1 MTLRKVAYGNTSAL
15 PDMKDQWAEARMFGR
30 RALIALTLVL
40 AAILTLTGRLVYL
53 QIINHDHFKTLSESN
68 HVKLQ
73 PVAPTRG
80 LIFDRNGIMLADN
93 LPSHRLEVT
102 PERSDDLDATLAQLQ
117 ELIEISQEDISRFFK
132 LRRQVAPYTGIPLR
146 FRLDDT
152 ELARVALRLHELPGV
167 EIKADLNRHYPLGL
181 LTAHIVGYVGRIDE
195 QELQRID
202 TSQYRGSTH
211 IGKTGVEKSYEPL
224 LRGQVGHQHV
234 EVNAEGRVLRVLD
247 RVPPVPGR
255 DVYLTID
262 IHLQQVAEQA
272 LQDHNG
278 AVVAI
283 DPRNG
288 EILALVSV
296 PAFDPNP
303 FVNGIDA
310 ASYRALNTSR
320 DRPLYNRALRGVY
333 PPGSTIKPLMG
344 LAALEYGIKHSG
356 NTVYCPGFFRLPGS
370 RHRFRDWKRRGHGP
384 VDLDNAISQS
394 CDVYFYD
401 LATHLGIERI
411 HDFLGQFSLGR
422 PTGID
427 LPGEKSGLLPSKAWK
442 RAVHNQPWYKGETVI
457 VGIGQGY
464 MLATPLQLAYST
476 AVLANRGRRI
486 EPHVLYATRDPENTR
501 IELYTPSP
509 QPPIEV
515 LHPGNW
521 NDVMNAMINVVH
533 GARGTARRVGNGSP
547 YRIAGK
553 TGTAQVFSLGQN
565 QRYNAKKIAK
575 HLHDHALFVAFAP
588 AEDPRIAV
596 AVIAEHGGGGS
607 STAAPIAKQVLD
619 AHLLDLL

>member
-401 LATHLGIERI
+401 LAMHLGIERI
-411 HDFLGQFSLGR
+411 HDFLGQFSLGH

-509 QPPIEV
+509 RAPIEV
-515 LHPGNW
+515 LHPGHW